1 MCNVLTLWL
10 QHSLALGLVYM
21 VKEEIASAELAQ
33 YTPELH
39 DAVEAIC
46 KSRQFSTSLKSCE
59 FLRYI
64 VHHGLRGNL
73 DELKERLI
81 GIALLGRTADYDTG
95 SDAGVRVR
103 ANDVRKRLNAYYAS
117 SSDPPFTID
126 LASGSYVPRF
136 FRVAVPRAAPP
147 PSREAIS
154 NDHKPVAPPPVSLY
168 VLAAPTMVALF
179 LCVLC
184 IRWQLAQEHPF
195 TTFWQSAL
203 EDHHALLYVPASGTA
218 DGRDIIP
225 RERLAA
231 AVPLL
236 GLAGQFH
243 TQFALTNAWTPPDP
257 SSDILVAIGP
267 GDRPGTDAKNS
278 PYRLSVEDTLA
289 GRQIIDRS
297 NQLPHLHLAGR
308 AALLTIT
315 NGARRSIEIDGT
327 DDAAIS
333 LLVRQLCERETF
345 PEDLADSFQITAVT
359 QLVFPVSPG
368 AHATVLHEA
377 LPSTGSEAMQVH

>member
-243 TQFALTNAWTPPDP
+243 TQFALTNAWTPADA

-368 AHATVLHEA
+368 AHATVLREA
-377 LPSTGSEAMQVH
+377 LPSTASAAVQVQ

>member
-1 MCNVLTLWL
+1 M
-10 QHSLALGLVYM
+10 LGAFIGSGPVYM
-21 VKEEIASAELAQ
+21 LKEEIASAELAR
-33 YTPELH
+33 YTLELR
-39 DAVEAIC
+39 DTVEAIC
-46 KSRQFSTSLKSCE
+46 KSPQFSTSPKSCE
-59 FLRYI
+59 FLRHI

-73 DELKERLI
+73 DDLKERLI

-117 SSDPPFTID
+117 SSDTPFTVD
-126 LASGSYVPRF
+126 LPSGSYVPRF
-136 FRVAVPRAAPP
+136 FRIAVPHSAPSP
-147 PSREAIS
+147 GHEA
-154 NDHKPVAPPPVSLY
+154 VALPPVSLY
-168 VLAAPTMVALF
+168 VLAAPTIVALF
-179 LCVLC
+179 LCALC

-195 TTFWQSAL
+195 TTFWQSVL
-203 EDHHALLYVPASGTA
+203 EDHHALLYMPASGTA
-218 DGRDIIP
+218 DGRDFIS
-225 RERLAA
+225 RDRLAA

-243 TQFALTNAWTPPDP
+243 TQFVLTNAWAPPDP
-257 SSDILVAIGP
+257 SSDILVSIGP
-267 GDRPGTDAKNS
+267 GDRPAAASTNW
-278 PYRLSVEDTLA
+278 PYRLSVEDTLT

-297 NQLPHLHLAGR
+297 KQLPHLQLAGR

-327 DDAAIS
+327 DDAAIG

-345 PEDLADSFQITAVT
+345 PEDLADSFQISAVT

-368 AHATVLHEA
+368 AHAIVLHEA
-377 LPSTGSEAMQVH
+377 LPSTASAAMQVQ

>member
-1 MCNVLTLWL
+1 
-10 QHSLALGLVYM
+10 M
-21 VKEEIASAELAQ
+21 VKEEIASAELVR

-39 DAVEAIC
+39 DTVEAIC
-46 KSRQFSTSLKSCE
+46 KSPQFSTSPKSCE
-59 FLRYI
+59 FLRHI

-73 DELKERLI
+73 DDLKERLI

-117 SSDPPFTID
+117 SSDTPFTVD
-126 LASGSYVPRF
+126 LPSGSYVPRF
-136 FRVAVPRAAPP
+136 FRIAVPHAAPSP
-147 PSREAIS
+147 RHEA
-154 NDHKPVAPPPVSLY
+154 VALPPVSLY

-179 LCVLC
+179 LCALC

-203 EDHHALLYVPASGTA
+203 EDHHALLYVPASGTT
-218 DGRDIIP
+218 DGRDFIS

-243 TQFALTNAWTPPDP
+243 TQFVLTNDWAPPDP

-267 GDRPGTDAKNS
+267 GDRPATGSKNW
-278 PYRLSVEDTLA
+278 PYRLSVEDTLT

-297 NQLPHLHLAGR
+297 KQLPHLHLTGR

-327 DDAAIS
+327 DDAAIG

-368 AHATVLHEA
+368 AHATVLREA
-377 LPSTGSEAMQVH
+377 LPSTASAAVQVQ

>member
-117 SSDPPFTID
+117 SSDTPFTVD
-126 LASGSYVPRF
+126 LPSGSYVPRF
-136 FRVAVPRAAPP
+136 FRAAVPRAAPP
-147 PSREAIS
+147 PADEVVSR
-154 NDHKPVAPPPVSLY
+154 DHHPVALPPVSPY

-179 LCVLC
+179 LCALC

-218 DGRDIIP
+218 DGRDFIP
-225 RERLAA
+225 RERFAA

-236 GLAGQFH
+236 ALAGQFH
-243 TQFALTNAWTPPDP
+243 TQFVLTNASTPPDP
-257 SSDILVAIGP
+257 SRDILVAIGP

-278 PYRLSVEDTLA
+278 PYRLSVEDTLT

-308 AALLTIT
+308 AALLTIS

-327 DDAAIS
+327 DDAAIG

-368 AHATVLHEA
+368 AHAIVLREA
-377 LPSTGSEAMQVH
+377 LPSTASAAVQVQ

>member
-1 MCNVLTLWL
+1 ML
-10 QHSLALGLVYM
+10 
-21 VKEEIASAELAQ
+21 KEEIASAELVR

-39 DAVEAIC
+39 DTVEAIC
-46 KSRQFSTSLKSCE
+46 KSPQFSTSPKSCE
-59 FLRYI
+59 FLRHI
-64 VHHGLRGNL
+64 VHHGLRGDL
-73 DELKERLI
+73 DDLKERLI

-117 SSDPPFTID
+117 SSDTPFTVD
-126 LASGSYVPRF
+126 LPSGSYVPRF
-136 FRVAVPRAAPP
+136 FRIAAPHAP
-147 PSREAIS
+147 PSPSHEA
-154 NDHKPVAPPPVSLY
+154 VALPPVSLY
-168 VLAAPTMVALF
+168 VLAAPTIVALF
-179 LCVLC
+179 LCALC

-195 TTFWQSAL
+195 TTFWQSVL
-203 EDHHALLYVPASGTA
+203 EDHHALLYMPASGTA
-218 DGRDIIP
+218 DGRDFIS

-243 TQFALTNAWTPPDP
+243 TQFVLTNAWAPPDP

-267 GDRPGTDAKNS
+267 ADRPAAASTNW
-278 PYRLSVEDTLA
+278 PYRLSVEDTLT

-297 NQLPHLHLAGR
+297 KQLPRLQLAGR

-327 DDAAIS
+327 DDAAIG
-333 LLVRQLCERETF
+333 LLVQQLCERETF
-345 PEDLADSFQITAVT
+345 PEDLADSFQISAIT

-368 AHATVLHEA
+368 AHAIVLHEA
-377 LPSTGSEAMQVH
+377 LPSTASAAMQVQ

>member
-154 NDHKPVAPPPVSLY
+154 NDHKTVPPPVSLY

-243 TQFALTNAWTPPDP
+243 TQFALTNAWTPADA

-368 AHATVLHEA
+368 AHATVLREA
-377 LPSTGSEAMQVH
+377 LPSTASAAVQVQ

>member
-1 MCNVLTLWL
+1 MYIL
-10 QHSLALGLVYM
+10 
-21 VKEEIASAELAQ
+21 KKEIASAELAQ

-39 DAVEAIC
+39 DTVEAIC
-46 KSRQFSTSLKSCE
+46 KSPQFSTSPKSCE

-103 ANDVRKRLNAYYAS
+103 ANDVRKRQNAYYAS
-117 SSDPPFTID
+117 SSDTPFTVD
-126 LASGSYVPRF
+126 LPSGSYVPRF
-136 FRVAVPRAAPP
+136 FRIAVPHAAPP
-147 PSREAIS
+147 PSQEAVS
-154 NDHKPVAPPPVSLY
+154 RDQKPAVLPPVSLY

-179 LCVLC
+179 LCALC

-203 EDHHALLYVPASGTA
+203 EDHQALLYVPASGTA
-218 DGRDIIP
+218 DGRDFIS

-231 AVPLL
+231 TVPLI

-243 TQFALTNAWTPPDP
+243 TQFVLTNVWAAPDP

-267 GDRPGTDAKNS
+267 GDRTSTASSNW
-278 PYRLSVEDTLA
+278 PYRLSVEDTLT
-289 GRQIIDRS
+289 GRQIVDRS
-297 NQLPHLHLAGR
+297 KQLPHLQLAGR

-327 DDAAIS
+327 DDAAIG

-345 PEDLADSFQITAVT
+345 PEDLADSFQMTAVT

-377 LPSTGSEAMQVH
+377 LPSTASAAMQIQ

>member
-1 MCNVLTLWL
+1 MLKN
-10 QHSLALGLVYM
+10 
-21 VKEEIASAELAQ
+21 EIALAELAQ

-39 DAVEAIC
+39 DTVDAIC
-46 KSRQFSTSLKSCE
+46 KSPQFSTSQKSCE

-64 VHHGLRGNL
+64 VHHGLRGNV

-117 SSDPPFTID
+117 SSDTPFSVD
-126 LASGSYVPRF
+126 LPSGSYVPRF
-136 FRVAVPRAAPP
+136 FRIAVPSPGDEVV
-147 PSREAIS
+147 SR
-154 NDHKPVAPPPVSLY
+154 DQKPFALPPVSLY

-184 IRWQLAQEHPF
+184 IRWQLTQEHPF

-218 DGRDIIP
+218 DGRDFIS

-243 TQFALTNAWTPPDP
+243 SQFVLTNAWASPDP

-267 GDRPGTDAKNS
+267 GDRTSTTFANW
-278 PYRLSVEDTLA
+278 PYRLSVEDTLT

-297 NQLPHLHLAGR
+297 KQLPHLHLAGR

-345 PEDLADSFQITAVT
+345 PEDLADSFQISAVT

-377 LPSTGSEAMQVH
+377 LPATASAAMQMQ